1 MPLFEKEM
9 FRRLWWCIYVLDRRI
24 SFDTGRPILIQDVN
38 TNTDWPTNVSDERLQ
53 DQKLSLA
60 TQDESTVE
68 RDSETAQAVLSEIP
82 YFNAFITYSR
92 LVGEVWN
99 FVHCEEPIPY
109 SGRNIVDV
117 YLEPLME
124 ESRKTMPQS
133 LCYQPSKSFEEQFSG
148 MPWWQIK
155 QSILMYLVCPR

>member
-1 MPLFEKEM
+1 M

-24 SFDTGRPILIQDVN
+24 SLDTGRPILIQDVN
-38 TNTDWPTNVSDERLQ
+38 TNTDCPTNVSDEWLQ
-53 DQKLSLA
+53 DHKLSFA
-60 TQDESTVE
+60 TQHEIIAE
-68 RDSETAQAVLSEIP
+68 RESETAEAALSEIP

-99 FVHCEEPIPY
+99 FVHCNEPISH
-109 SGRNIVDV
+109 SGRNIADV
-117 YLEPLME
+117 YLEPLLE
-124 ESRKTMPQS
+124 QSRETLPQN

-155 QSILMYLVCPR
+155 QSILMYLVRPR